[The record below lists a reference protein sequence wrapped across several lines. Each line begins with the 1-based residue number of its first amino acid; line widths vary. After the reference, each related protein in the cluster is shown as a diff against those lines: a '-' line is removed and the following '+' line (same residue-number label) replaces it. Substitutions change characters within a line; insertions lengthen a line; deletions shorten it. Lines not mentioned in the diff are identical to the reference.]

1 MLMLKIKF
9 IIISSLLALTLMF
22 SLVSGLA
29 SAQKSEITQGV
40 NSAAG
45 SGGDPK
51 SINDTISNVINI
63 LSSLVGVVAVVM
75 LIVGG
80 FRYITSGG
88 DSNRVAS
95 AKNTIIY
102 ALIGVVIVAL
112 AQIIVQFVL
121 NKAHS

>member
-1 MLMLKIKF
+1 MLMQKIK
-9 IIISSLLALTLMF
+9 IIFTGLALTMSFTMVPAVTYAQASELQNGANNA
-22 SLVSGLA
+22 SG
-29 SAQKSEITQGV
+29 QTTG
-40 NSAAG
+40 
-45 SGGDPK
+45 P
-51 SINDTISNVINI
+51 SIKTTVQNAINV

-102 ALIGVVIVAL
+102 ALIGVVIAAL
-112 AQIIVQFVL
+112 AQIIVNFVL
-121 NKAHS
+121 NKSI